1 MASLFSEAGSF
12 ITGSGDSPRGL
23 ETDCFEDV
31 GTAEV
36 LSNPTEKEKRGGA
49 SGVKIRQNAS
59 LENTVA
65 EGLAE
70 FSTAQATTYCSV
82 FVCTLEGL

>member
-1 MASLFSEAGSF
+1 MKPDPLSQAQETA
-12 ITGSGDSPRGL
+12 RGL
-23 ETDCFEDV
+23 ETDCFEDI

-65 EGLAE
+65 EDWQNSQQLRLPHTVQ
-70 FSTAQATTYCSV
+70 FSFVLWRV
-82 FVCTLEGL
+82 FRNP

>member
-1 MASLFSEAGSF
+1 MKLDPISQAQETA
-12 ITGSGDSPRGL
+12 RGL